1 MMALAISYQLML
13 QQSNRAPQRICC
25 QYVSFAVLSHTAS
38 AQQYLCRMQIE
49 HYLLPVCISLS
60 WICAS
65 SMKKSIAGAACVPL
79 CLGDWYLA
87 VGAGW
92 LRHCHSLDVMR
103 KSTLDLPLWSALQT
117 RESSGCELTAINR
130 GRSIPESLQTRGRW
144 LSSSQIG
151 ARLTELCSKILTSL
165 SQTVTSQACVGRGR
179 EREERLGG
187 GQEEQAWVAD
197 TRVSLSVSESFF
209 KGGVGVL
216 HWWWG
221 LSTIYCGTAL
231 TPLTTGIRPN
241 CSWLT

>member
-1 MMALAISYQLML
+1 MMALAVSYQLML

-130 GRSIPESLQTRGRW
+130 GRSIPESLQTRARW

-179 EREERLGG
+179 EERLGG

-197 TRVSLSVSESFF
+197 TRVSLSVSVSFF
-209 KGGVGVL
+209 KGGG
-216 HWWWG
+216 WG
-221 LSTIYCGTAL
+221 CCTGDEAWVQFTVAL
-231 TPLTTGIRPN
+231 L
-241 CSWLT
+241 